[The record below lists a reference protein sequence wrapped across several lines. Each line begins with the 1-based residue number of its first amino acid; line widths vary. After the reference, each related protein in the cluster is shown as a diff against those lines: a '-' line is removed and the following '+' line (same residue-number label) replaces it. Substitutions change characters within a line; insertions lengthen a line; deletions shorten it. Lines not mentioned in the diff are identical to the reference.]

1 MVGIFWRSR
10 QNGLGPV
17 HLTGKAGI
25 DRIVKEA
32 GFSII
37 RCSSK
42 LLSTGIWWLARSA
55 KAGRGS
61 LSWALPPDPD
71 DPLGH

>member
-32 GFSII
+32 GFFYHTLVIEAFI
-37 RCSSK
+37 YRN
-42 LLSTGIWWLARSA
+42 LVARSLR
-55 KAGRGS
+55 KSRPEITELGS
-61 LSWALPPDPD
+61 SAR
-71 DPLGH
+71 LG